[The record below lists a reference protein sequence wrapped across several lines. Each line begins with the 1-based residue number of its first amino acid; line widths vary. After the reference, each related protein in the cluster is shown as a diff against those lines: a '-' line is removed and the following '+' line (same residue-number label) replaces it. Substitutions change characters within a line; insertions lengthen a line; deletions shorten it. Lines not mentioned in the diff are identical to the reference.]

1 METTQES
8 SLMTAIT
15 DDGEVVLRLQGGDLE
30 ALGELYD
37 RHKTSAYR
45 TALAITHDPIA
56 ADDIL
61 QDCFL
66 KLYRYADTIDP
77 TRPIKPWLNRVTVNL
92 AYSWAKRKK
101 RWQTPLDCVQQK
113 LVNPPHTSPERQ
125 VEWADTQNEVI
136 QAITCLEIHHRIVI
150 VLYYLNSLN
159 IDEIATILNCPVGTV
174 KSRLH
179 YGREKLRAQLSAN
192 GTTTLREMNCGQ
204 RACTIA

>member
-1 METTQES
+1 
-8 SLMTAIT
+8 MTATT
-15 DDGEVVLRLQGGDLE
+15 DDGKVILRLQGGDLE

-37 RHKTSAYR
+37 RHKTSTYR

-77 TRPIKPWLNRVTVNL
+77 TRPLKPWLNRVTVNL
-92 AYSWAKRKK
+92 AYTWSKRRK
-101 RWQTPLDCVQQK
+101 RWQTPLDYVHQK
-113 LVNPPHTSPERQ
+113 LVNPPHDSPERQ
-125 VEWADTQNEVI
+125 VESDDTANEVI
-136 QAITCLEIHHRIVI
+136 QAIASLEIHHRIVI

-174 KSRLH
+174 KSRLY
-179 YGREKLRAQLSAN
+179 YGRERLRTQLSGN
-192 GTTTLREMNCGQ
+192 GTTTHREMNYFF
-204 RACTIA
+204 A